1 MEVALILA
9 RGLRAFFQAALAVLT
24 RQQITGRER
33 IPDPPFIMAIN
44 HLGLFDVPLIY
55 GQFGGPHITGWA
67 AEKWENHWLYGTIL
81 RSGGAIFI
89 QRGKV
94 DRQALDRAVRWL
106 QLGKAFAM
114 APEGTRSPTGAM
126 ARAKIGIAYLADQAD
141 VPVIPC
147 AITGPEKV
155 AATLRRLRRPPL
167 TATVGEPF
175 KLPPLPE
182 RDRTPAMHS
191 NTDAL
196 MCRIAAM
203 LPPAYRGYYAE
214 FPLTR
219 ALLDSGYGD
228 EPLEANVPTLTYSD
242 R

>member
-1 MEVALILA
+1 MILA
-9 RGLRAFFQAALAVLT
+9 RGLKAFFQIGLAILT
-24 RQQITGRER
+24 RQQISGRER
-33 IPDPPFIMAIN
+33 IPDPPYIMAIN
-44 HLGLFDVPLIY
+44 HLGVFDVPLIY
-55 GQFGGPHITGWA
+55 GQFGGPRITGWA
-67 AEKWENHWLYGTIL
+67 AEKWEHHWVYGTIL

-89 QRGKV
+89 HRGKV
-94 DRQALDRAVRWL
+94 DRRAIERAVVWL
-106 QLGKAFAM
+106 QSGNAFAM
-114 APEGTRSPTGAM
+114 APEGTRSATGAM
-126 ARAKIGIAYLADQAD
+126 ARAKTGIAYLVDQAD

-155 AATLRRLRRPPL
+155 AVTLRRLGRPLL

-182 RDRTPAMHS
+182 HDRTPAMRS

-203 LPPAYRGYYAE
+203 LPPAYRGYYAD

-219 ALLDSGYGD
+219 ALLESGYGD
-228 EPLEANVPTLTYSD
+228 EPIEANAPSNTDIAS
-242 R
+242 